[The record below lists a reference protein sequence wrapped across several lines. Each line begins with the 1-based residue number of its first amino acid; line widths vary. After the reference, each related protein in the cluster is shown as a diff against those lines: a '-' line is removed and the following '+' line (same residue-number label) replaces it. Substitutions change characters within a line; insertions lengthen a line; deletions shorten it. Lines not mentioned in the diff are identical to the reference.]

1 MECNQKDEKI
11 LLLEKK
17 LEESENIKNN
27 LIQQNSN
34 LENQL
39 TEKVRDLFFI

>member
-17 LEESENIKNN
+17 LEELENIKHN
-27 LIQQNSN
+27 LIQQNST
-34 LENQL
+34 LESQL
-39 TEKVRDLFFI
+39 NEKVSF